1 MGGFF
6 SRGKKWVREK
16 RAFLFIAGGVFFLV
30 LALAGPKVAYWLLQ
44 KEMAQA
50 YPQDIVRV
58 WRGDGKGIGYGEV
71 EEFHQLPGVVA
82 AYWEIN
88 LPGVIFTDGR
98 RVAGVV
104 VRPLPAAAWPPL
116 LAEKKSG
123 PPGAV
128 PVLFPEIVELDV
140 GSTRGEE
147 FLGRE
152 FDLKIYTIEKGLI
165 TSRGKGYRVR
175 ISGVYSAACRKLLL
189 NTVFVP
195 ATEGLK
201 MAAAAAGMT
210 PTEYVAKTKLPVV
223 EIKVDRPERVEAV
236 AALLQ
241 TKGYATTCYQKAL
254 KTYESCLRLGKWTA
268 GAAATLFFVMG
279 GLHLA
284 VTCLQNTKL
293 REERRERV
301 FPLLLRWAFK
311 EALGGGLAGLVA
323 ALAVTVGGQGF
334 LLGKFTSGS
343 ISASSFVLSA
353 GAIAGT
359 AFVAGTVAYLVGFRS

>member
-1 MGGFF
+1 MTFCRKRLHGLIRRTSSGSGG
-6 SRGKKWVREK
+6 ET
-16 RAFLFIAGGVFFLV
+16 GGG
-30 LALAGPKVAYWLLQ
+30 LALR
-44 KEMAQA
+44 E
-50 YPQDIVRV
+50 I
-58 WRGDGKGIGYGEV
+58 
-71 EEFHQLPGVVA
+71 EEFQQLPGVVA
-82 AYWEIN
+82 AFWEIN
-88 LPGVIFTDGR
+88 LPGVISADGR

-116 LAEKKSG
+116 LAEKKSD
-123 PPGAV
+123 PEHAV
-128 PVLFPEIVELDV
+128 PILFPEIVELDV

-293 REERRERV
+293 NTKLREERRERV